1 MSSESKKIEWGIVG
15 MGVMGT
21 NLSRNFASHGY
32 SLALYN
38 RYLKGKEEQIALKQK
53 KKFPEL
59 KNALAF
65 ESLANF
71 VSSIK
76 RPRKIIILITAGSAL
91 KAFLKKL
98 VPLLSKGD
106 IIIDGGNSHIKETEK
121 VNSQLKKKNIYFLGM
136 GISGGDKG
144 ALKGPS
150 LMIGGD
156 KEAYKIVAKD
166 LQKASAKGVKGKPCC
181 AYLGDRGA
189 GHFVKMI
196 HNGIEYAEMQ
206 LIAEIFSLLMETLEG
221 KINSI
226 QKELESWQKS
236 SSESYLLGITSEILK
251 YEENNEFFINKI
263 TDSASTRGTGAWASE
278 SGISMGFPNSLMVSA
293 LHARF
298 TSNMKTKRENLSKI
312 ITLKKG
318 DATIS
323 VKKLKIIYDI
333 CRLINHHQG
342 FEMIK
347 NSNQAHGWNIKPDLI
362 ANLWSEGC
370 IIKSRLMKTLEKEFK
385 IKASILEMDVF
396 KKKLLESQ
404 TNWNSMLNYAAA
416 KLIPIPCISSSWNFL
431 ISVTQEKSNGN
442 LIQAQRDYFGAH
454 GIIPLNN
461 KESKI
466 INGPWRS
473 KN

>member
-59 KNALAF
+59 KNAFAF

-76 RPRKIIILITAGSAL
+76 RPRKIIILITAGSAI

-166 LQKASAKGVKGKPCC
+166 LEKASAKGVKGKPCC

-189 GHFVKMI
+189 GHFVKII

-236 SSESYLLGITSEILK
+236 SSESYLLEIT
-251 YEENNEFFINKI
+251 
-263 TDSASTRGTGAWASE
+263 
-278 SGISMGFPNSLMVSA
+278 PN
-293 LHARF
+293 
-298 TSNMKTKRENLSKI
+298 T
-312 ITLKKG
+312 
-318 DATIS
+318 
-323 VKKLKIIYDI
+323 
-333 CRLINHHQG
+333 
-342 FEMIK
+342 
-347 NSNQAHGWNIKPDLI
+347 
-362 ANLWSEGC
+362 
-370 IIKSRLMKTLEKEFK
+370 
-385 IKASILEMDVF
+385 
-396 KKKLLESQ
+396 
-404 TNWNSMLNYAAA
+404 
-416 KLIPIPCISSSWNFL
+416 
-431 ISVTQEKSNGN
+431 
-442 LIQAQRDYFGAH
+442 
-454 GIIPLNN
+454 
-461 KESKI
+461 
-466 INGPWRS
+466 
-473 KN
+473 